1 MNYNL
6 KGSAGKAII
15 FSLAI
20 TLCFVSAAFAQVP
33 MQQGQPQQQ
42 VETDF
47 DRQELEEFVNVY
59 IQSSEIQQGNEAEM
73 VQAIEEEDL
82 ELNRFNEILTV
93 QQNQQSAEEIN
104 ASAEEMAAFNKAA
117 EKIMKVQQKTQAE
130 IEQLIESE
138 IGKEKYQQIAMA
150 YQQSPEVQQQV
161 NEILES
167 KMAEQQ

>member
-1 MNYNL
+1 
-6 KGSAGKAII
+6 
-15 FSLAI
+15 
-20 TLCFVSAAFAQVP
+20 
-33 MQQGQPQQQ
+33 MQQGQPQQ
-42 VETDF
+42 VDTDF

-59 IQSSEIQQGNEAEM
+59 IQSSEIQQGTEAEM
-73 VQAIEEEDL
+73 IQAIEEEDL

-117 EKIMKVQQKTQAE
+117 EKIMKVQQETQAE

-150 YQQSPEVQQQV
+150 YQQSPEVQQRV